1 MQSRMSCNIYYEH
14 SKVTSLQ
21 HHVLKVIDCTNK
33 NLIIL
38 LTLKNELLVVK
49 SDDKNNLAKPIRLR
63 EGVIDASYSYPL
75 FYIVDIDGKVFK
87 TSIEQLNENRWD
99 QIDVEGK
106 IIEISA
112 NGDGVLLIN
121 NDRELLGMGN
131 FENVLKSDEPK
142 KIECFCNFS
151 CLQMATGNN
160 FAIVLVRQRGIEDTK
175 STGNDFMD
183 NTKQIGKEVLK
194 TQVWSFGSI
203 NKDNAVSISLV
214 DLGVFKISCGSNH
227 AAALTYDGRLFLW
240 GANSHQ
246 QISLDLSVPDFLTP
260 IEFKSEINGKIS
272 KNVLAVACGSTNTII
287 LLNDLTFRIL
297 GKNDSEQN
305 QDEEFASD
313 LKYEHDAG
321 NIEDNEAI
329 KSVPYIMSHSN
340 VLLVNRKNIPMFLLN
355 FLTEEQRNTRILINV
370 NTKYIKVLQTMD
382 DDSWKLAKNYENILY
397 IAIANLR
404 MTYEL
409 LLSDCEQ
416 KLENVIVNSHFND
429 VMKEFY
435 NYLRHLCD
443 IRSFYSLSHYEK
455 RIETKLV
462 KIVLEKPFSTLEI
475 YDKLFDLIYD
485 LHLYNNP
492 NALTPDQEIEELK
505 RLTLERKKI
514 IDDFRKIII
523 PQRNKEA
530 NDTFTFWM
538 SLADAH
544 IKSEL
549 HNKERRFVMDSN
561 QTQLKLHERTN
572 LFGSNRFILF
582 NDYLVCVLARTE
594 FIPIHLVWL
603 QAFSTPS
610 TNKFSFKI
618 ITPESVIKVYAL
630 TPQDKNDWQKNIR
643 DCTRNALR
651 INRTVVNQALPVS
664 RYGSYKFSDRNAKY
678 PNYEVEGKWFEGRFF
693 ELCHI
698 KVPGVNRQFKC
709 RISAAGE
716 VTGNGMV
723 EDQHF
728 SYHGEFVQ
736 GKLHGYGTWKSKLKA
751 IHYQGFFK
759 NDKFHGHGVI
769 SNDESIFL
777 GEFVN
782 GVKNG
787 YGIEDDAVS
796 GNKYIG
802 MWQDGKRHGA
812 GILIT
817 MDGSYFEG
825 IFINNNLCGD
835 GLAIFP
841 NGSYYIGE
849 LSVDSP
855 SGVGTLHLPD
865 AEIIEE
871 IMELDDSN
879 MKMKGNILKG
889 LLAGS
894 WDKIAIINGS
904 LLLNEIFLKTPK

>member
-1 MQSRMSCNIYYEH
+1 
-14 SKVTSLQ
+14 
-21 HHVLKVIDCTNK
+21 
-33 NLIIL
+33 
-38 LTLKNELLVVK
+38 
-49 SDDKNNLAKPIRLR
+49 
-63 EGVIDASYSYPL
+63 
-75 FYIVDIDGKVFK
+75 
-87 TSIEQLNENRWD
+87 
-99 QIDVEGK
+99 
-106 IIEISA
+106 
-112 NGDGVLLIN
+112 
-121 NDRELLGMGN
+121 MGN
-131 FENVLKSDEPK
+131 FENVLKCDEPK

-151 CLQMATGNN
+151 CLQIATGNN
-160 FAIVLVRQRGIEDTK
+160 FAIVLVRQRGIEDSK
-175 STGNDFMD
+175 KNDSNFMER
-183 NTKQIGKEVLK
+183 TKQIGKEVLK

-203 NKDNAVSISLV
+203 NKSDSSRKDNAVSISLV
-214 DLGVFKISCGSNH
+214 DMGVFKISCGSNH

-240 GANSHQ
+240 GVNSHQ
-246 QISLDLSVPDFLTP
+246 QISLDSSVPDFLTP
-260 IEFKSEINGKIS
+260 IEFKSEVNGKTS
-272 KNVLAVACGSTNTII
+272 KNVLAVACGATNTII
-287 LLNDLTFRIL
+287 LLNDLTFRVL
-297 GKNDSEQN
+297 GKNGSDQN
-305 QDEEFASD
+305 EEFASD

-329 KSVPYIMSHSN
+329 KSVPYVIAHSN
-340 VLLVNRKNIPMFLLN
+340 ALLVNRKNIPMFLLT
-355 FLTEEQRNTRILINV
+355 FLTDEQRNARILINV
-370 NTKYIKVLQTMD
+370 HTKYIKALQTMD
-382 DDSWKLAKNYENILY
+382 DDSWQLAKNYENILY

-404 MTYEL
+404 MTHEL

-416 KLENVIVNSHFND
+416 KLENVIVNNYFND

-435 NYLRHLCD
+435 HYLRHLCD
-443 IRSFYSLSHYEK
+443 IRSFYSLAHYEK
-455 RIETKLV
+455 RMDAKLV
-462 KIVLEKPFSTLEI
+462 KIVLEKPFASLEI

-492 NALTPDQEIEELK
+492 NALTPNQEIEEMQ
-505 RLTLERKKI
+505 RLTVERKKI
-514 IDDFRKIII
+514 IEDFRKIVI

-530 NDTFTFWM
+530 NDTFSFWQ

-549 HNKERRFVMDSN
+549 HHKERRFVMDSN

-610 TNKFSFKI
+610 PNKFSFRI

-651 INRTVVNQALPVS
+651 ISPTVVNQALPVS

-678 PNYEVEGKWFEGRFF
+678 PSYEVEGKWFEGRFN

-698 KVPGVNRQFKC
+698 KIPAVNRQFKC
-709 RISAAGE
+709 RVSIAGE
-716 VTGNGMV
+716 VTGNGMI
-723 EDQHF
+723 EDSQF
-728 SYHGEFVQ
+728 SYHGEIVQ
-736 GKLHGYGTWKSKLKA
+736 GKLQGFGTWKSKFKA

-759 NDKFHGHGVI
+759 NDKFHGHGVM
-769 SNDESIFL
+769 SNDENVFF

-782 GVKNG
+782 GTKNG

-825 IFINNNLCGD
+825 IFINNNLSGD

-849 LSVDSP
+849 LSVDGA
-855 SGVGTLHLPD
+855 SGIGTLHLPD
-865 AEIIEE
+865 AEIVEE

-894 WDKIAIINGS
+894 WDKIGIINGS
-904 LLLNEIFLKTPK
+904 LLMNEIFLKTPK